1 MENSNKLISP
11 IKIKDLPNEVI
22 NLIYDYIYGE
32 FISSDYIKIA
42 KNKFMFRLDINEFF
56 TCYNYNQIN
65 IRQAFSDLTNDTY
78 EDYKY
83 DPNNEIYVY
92 SDSDIEEEY

>member
-1 MENSNKLISP
+1 MENSNQL

-32 FISSDYIKIA
+32 FIISDYRKIA
-42 KNKFMFRLDINEFF
+42 ENRFMFRLNINEFF
-56 TCYNYNQIN
+56 ACYNYKQIN
-65 IRQAFSDLTNDTY
+65 IRQAFYDLNNDTY

-83 DPNNEIYVY
+83 YPNNDIYIY
-92 SDSDIEEEY
+92 SDPEDEY